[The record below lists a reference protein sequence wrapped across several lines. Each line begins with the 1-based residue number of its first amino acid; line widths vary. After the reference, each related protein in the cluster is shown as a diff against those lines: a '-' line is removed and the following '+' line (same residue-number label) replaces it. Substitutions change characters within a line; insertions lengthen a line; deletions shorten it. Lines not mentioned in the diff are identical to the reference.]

1 MARMLSRLNLLYM
14 HAEKPSRKVVPN
26 RLRGP
31 HHIRTVSHH
40 GAFIIVGSLCRAML
54 LVVHLSRG
62 IA

>member
-40 GAFIIVGSLCRAML
+40 GAFIIVGSLCRAYW
-54 LVVHLSRG
+54 
-62 IA
+62 